1 MSQKYFRFFIFGD
14 YETYTFLKTSECPE
28 YEHKCCHFFQAL
40 YGGHLGFSKWR
51 LCLFKTG
58 YILASKYHI
67 LMILVSK
74 HTFWGS
80 GNQMQWSRI
89 VFIALFGGH
98 LGFFFQNGDCFF
110 FKIAK
115 FQLVIIIYSWFWF
128 LDICFQRQEVKCI
141 DLEYSPILLLAAI
154 LDFQNGGMLFLSGNL
169 LYFIF

>member
-1 MSQKYFRFFIFGD
+1 MKLKLDFLRFSPVHYVTKILSFFYFWRLWNLYIF
-14 YETYTFLKTSECPE
+14 ENVRVSWLRTQMLP
-28 YEHKCCHFFQAL
+28 FFQAL
-40 YGGHLGFSKWR
+40 FGGHLGFSKWR

-98 LGFFFQNGDCFF
+98 IGF
-110 FKIAK
+110 
-115 FQLVIIIYSWFWF
+115 
-128 LDICFQRQEVKCI
+128 CFQMATVFSLK
-141 DLEYSPILLLAAI
+141 LP
-154 LDFQNGGMLFLSGNL
+154 DFNL
-169 LYFIF
+169 